1 MSDLTAIANLSILL
15 VEPSDVQQK
24 LIIKSLIQSG
34 VTQVETAS
42 TQAQALALLD
52 NYQPD
57 LVISSMYFS
66 DGTADSLLQKIRS
79 TPQTEHQAFML
90 VSSERNKKYL
100 EQLRQSG
107 VLAILP
113 KPFSA
118 EAITRALKATLD
130 IISEEEVELAH
141 FDVTLLRVLVV
152 DDSRFARK
160 HIIRVLAGMG
170 IPAPVEAEDGKQAMA
185 HLNEQSFDLIVTD
198 YNMPEMDGKEL
209 TETVRSSNIHSHIPI
224 LMVSSEANDTH
235 LANIAQAGVDAI
247 CDKPFEPATV
257 RELLSK
263 IMS

>member
-15 VEPSDVQQK
+15 VEPSEVQQK
-24 LIIKSLIQSG
+24 IIIKSLAESG
-34 VTQVETAS
+34 VKQVETAA
-42 TQAQALALLD
+42 TQAQVLSLLES
-52 NYQPD
+52 YHPD
-57 LVISSMYFS
+57 LVISSMYLS
-66 DGTADSLLQKIRS
+66 DGTADSLLQKIRLN
-79 TPQTEHQAFML
+79 PATEHQPFML
-90 VSSERNKKYL
+90 ISSERNIKYL

-118 EAITRALKATLD
+118 KAITRALKATLD
-130 IISEEEVELAH
+130 IISEEEVDLDH

-170 IPAPVEAEDGKQAMA
+170 IPEPVEAENGKEAIA
-185 HLNEQSFDLIVTD
+185 HLSEQSFDLIVTD

-209 TETVRSSNIHSHIPI
+209 TETVRKSNTYSHIPV

-257 RELLSK
+257 RDLLFK